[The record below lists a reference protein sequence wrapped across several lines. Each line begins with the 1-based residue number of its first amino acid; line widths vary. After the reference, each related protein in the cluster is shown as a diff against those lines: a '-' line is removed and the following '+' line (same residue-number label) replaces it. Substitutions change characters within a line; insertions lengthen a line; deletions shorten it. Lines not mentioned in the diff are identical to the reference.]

1 MRAIQSLPRGL
12 SGPGAAAGRLGGR
25 LAQVSGLPSRPV
37 SIRSAAGV
45 QRLAVGLGATGLGAV
60 GAVALGAVAIGAL
73 AVGAFAIGRLSVR
86 RARFDAVEI
95 GDLTV
100 RRLHLPE
107 TRLPEPRPSRRP
119 AMPAPEVTGSTGP
132 RATGS
137 PVVR

>member
-1 MRAIQSLPRGL
+1 MRAIQPLSRGL

-25 LAQVSGLPSRPV
+25 LAQVSGLAPV
-37 SIRSAAGV
+37 SGPVSVRAAGGV
-45 QRLAVGLGATGLGAV
+45 QRLAIGLGATGLGAV
-60 GAVALGAVAIGAL
+60 GALALGAVAIGAL

-107 TRLPEPRPSRRP
+107 TRPSRRP
-119 AMPAPEVTGSTGP
+119 AMPAPEVTGSTAP

-137 PVVR
+137 PAGR